1 MTSYIQWVFAVAAA
15 EMRTERRPARFW
27 MFAILAVGLNL
38 AIFAFYA
45 YVEATYWPVLTG
57 RFSGRLLMGQF
68 GVYLLTT
75 VLAGVVFLA
84 FDIRVRDDRARMV
97 EVLDSRPLSNL
108 ALITGQVA
116 GLALTAWLVVLV
128 TLAPRNPP
136 P

>member
-1 MTSYIQWVFAVAAA
+1 MFAVAAA
-15 EMRTERRPARFW
+15 EMRTARRLARTW
-27 MFAILAVGLNL
+27 VFAVLAVGLNL

-45 YVEATYWPVLTG
+45 YVEATYSPVLTG
-57 RFSGRLLMGQF
+57 RFSPRLQMGQF

-84 FDIRVRDDRARMV
+84 FDIRARDDRARMV

-108 ALITGQVA
+108 VLITGQVA

-128 TLAPRNPP
+128 ALAPRNPP